1 MKQRKPSPRLL
12 LGGLVMPV
20 STKKRQKIYEAIAGP
35 VADARVFV
43 RMNVEQP
50 EKERIDNL
58 LYKLTEQIW
67 SKVKIEVGLRD

>member
-1 MKQRKPSPRLL
+1 
-12 LGGLVMPV
+12 MPI
-20 STKKRQKIYEAIAGP
+20 SAKKRQKIYEAIAGP

-67 SKVKIEVGLRD
+67 AKVKIEVGLRD